1 MNQKQFHLGWV
12 ICTTVFAFLLGMLFH
27 NIYPWTGNNVFI
39 GLFFPINESIWE
51 HLKLAFYPLV
61 LVWMLFVH
69 HMRLEPEFLWT
80 NRLTACLLSVVTSF
94 LIITGLYYL
103 LHSGFGANGL
113 PLHLTTYGIGLFCGQ
128 WLAVHLTFQKR
139 IPKWLGT
146 FSASILSLLVLTFA
160 CLSLNPL
167 SFPIF
172 QTP

>member
-12 ICTTVFAFLLGMLFH
+12 LCTTLFAFLLGALFH
-27 NIYPWTGNNVFI
+27 NIYPWTGSNAFI
-39 GLFFPINESIWE
+39 GLFFPISESIWE
-51 HLKLAFYPLV
+51 HLKLAFYPLIIT
-61 LVWMLFVH
+61 WMLFVH
-69 HMRLEPEFLWT
+69 RMRLEPEFKWT
-80 NRLTACLLSVVTSF
+80 NRLTACLISIITGF

-103 LHSGFGANGL
+103 LHSGFNINGL
-113 PLHLTTYGIGLFCGQ
+113 AMHLIIYGIGLFCGQ

-139 IPKWLGT
+139 IPKWLGIV
-146 FSASILSLLVLTFA
+146 SAVLLSLQVLIFA